1 MIFSTLFSVAFF
13 IKIYFSKN
21 NSISKLLYK
30 FFFILSILSFFHL
43 DININSNVSANNFLN
58 FSFIL
63 GLLIILIDG
72 FKNYTKI
79 DSIELI
85 SLTSFQ
91 KKIISIITIFGVIA
105 FIFNTLLVYA
115 IIDYQAINEIA
126 ITALKNDSGADLYFK
141 SNYPR
146 FIRTFTHFTSPFGY
160 LFLCLHFY
168 FLSKNKLKLVLLY
181 GILSLIIPL
190 HGMQGLS
197 RAAPAQY
204 ILLYFFMYYY
214 VNKSFSVEI
223 KKKFNFFLRLITIL
237 IVVSFLYTSY
247 TRFSDAFFYV
257 NLLGSETSP
266 IELISYS
273 FIDYLTQWIPYG
285 IDSLNYYNLNFK
297 FVYSNFKP
305 LFNYI
310 TGFLGFD
317 IDYDPNHFYNIY
329 GGYTSKFIGLIPTLI
344 FDMGYILSFVFVLI
358 FRVIIYK
365 KNTSKTISFSNLV
378 KIPIFLSLILMSFA
392 NAWLAYLLYHIAI
405 IYTFIAFFF
414 FKFKIYFNKT
424 A

>member
-1 MIFSTLFSVAFF
+1 MIFSGLFSVAFS
-13 IKIYFSKN
+13 IKIYLSKK

-43 DININSNVSANNFLN
+43 DININSNVTGANLFN

-72 FKNYTKI
+72 FNNYTKI
-79 DSIELI
+79 DSIEMI

-91 KKIISIITIFGVIA
+91 KNVISIVTILGIIA
-105 FIFNTLLVYA
+105 FIFNTILVYA
-115 IIDYQAINEIA
+115 ITKYQSISEIA
-126 ITALKNDSGADLYFK
+126 ITALKNDSGADAFFK

-146 FIRTFTHFTSPFGY
+146 FIRTFTHFISPFGY
-160 LFLCLHFY
+160 IFLCMHFY

-204 ILLYFFMYYY
+204 ILLYLFMYYY

-223 KKKFNFFLRLITIL
+223 VKKFNVFLKLVAILITAF
-237 IVVSFLYTSY
+237 FLYTSY
-247 TRFSDAFFYV
+247 TRFSDAFFYS

-266 IELISYS
+266 INLVLYS
-273 FIDYLTQWIPYG
+273 FIDYLTQWIHYG
-285 IDSLNYYNLNFK
+285 IDSLNYYNLDIE
-297 FVYSNFKP
+297 FVFSNFKP

-317 IDYDPNHFYNIY
+317 MDYDPNHFYNIY
-329 GGYTSKFIGLIPTLI
+329 GSYTSKFIGLIPTLI

-392 NAWLAYLLYHIAI
+392 NAWLAYLLFHLAI
-405 IYTFIAFFF
+405 IYTLIAFFF
-414 FKFKIYFNKT
+414 FKFRIYYNKT
-424 A
+424 V